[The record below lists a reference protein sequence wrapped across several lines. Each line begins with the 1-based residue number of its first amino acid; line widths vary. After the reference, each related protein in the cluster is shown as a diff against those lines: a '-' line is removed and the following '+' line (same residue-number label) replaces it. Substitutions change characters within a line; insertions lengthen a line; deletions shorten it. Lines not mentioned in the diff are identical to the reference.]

1 MSDESAP
8 GSRHHQQRERGEGMS
23 ERDVQGNRLAETE
36 DERCM
41 VCMGAPG
48 DDSRRCER
56 LAHPIHNTHL
66 IDGVYYLPANNVEVL
81 IDGHRECC
89 GWNPAAEVRST
100 DTNERGEE
108 R

>member
-1 MSDESAP
+1 
-8 GSRHHQQRERGEGMS
+8 MS

-100 DTNERGEE
+100 DTSETGEE